1 MHVREIDVVYDPA
14 LLYRLFVKSLQLL
27 EESRIMHIREVLL
40 RLDQASKGML
50 ECLLGTGGTLEAL
63 SMALS
68 RVDSFRDAKARAL
81 HIRNVSGMPPLQG
94 NDGEVGRAS
103 GSGDATAAGSTLRV
117 EKGLLPLESGDAMAT
132 GKASG
137 VETGGD
143 ATGPLGLGDAAAA
156 AAAAAAAGSASRVE
170 NGSQRS
176 GSLGLDDT
184 TAVAGDSVP
193 LVEKG
198 DDATTAPAAEKG
210 ALLVENESLDSRSLG
225 LGDATAAEGGGG
237 GVSRAERDIA
247 TVAAACGPDEKL
259 AEIANIRN
267 RTAMQILGL
276 PEDEVERMFERGRDG
291 TNESV
296 RFVQDVCCCL
306 GEVRGLI
313 RAR

>member
-94 NDGEVGRAS
+94 NDGEVGRAL

-156 AAAAAAAGSASRVE
+156 AGSASRVE

-184 TAVAGDSVP
+184 TAASGDSVP

-198 DDATTAPAAEKG
+198 DDATTAPAAERG
-210 ALLVENESLDSRSLG
+210 ASLVENESHDSRSLG
-225 LGDATAAEGGGG
+225 LSDATAAEGGGG

-247 TVAAACGPDEKL
+247 TVAAAACGPDEKL